1 MYKKED
7 KAEKLTDAKCFG
19 DFWKDISS
27 LKITTKKERA
37 IQENPK
43 SDNESGSK
51 QKEKAQEES
60 RFNFKKY
67 IREVMLFN
75 ATPKVNLAG

>member
-1 MYKKED
+1 MYKNED
-7 KAEKLTDAKCFG
+7 LIEEKLTDPKFLG

-27 LKITTKKERA
+27 LKITTEPNT
-37 IQENPK
+37 QENPK
-43 SDNESGSK
+43 SDEEFWSK
-51 QKEKAQEES
+51 PKEKDQEES

-67 IREVMLFN
+67 LREVMLFN

>member
-7 KAEKLTDAKCFG
+7 KEEKLTDAKCFG
-19 DFWKDISS
+19 DFWNDISS
-27 LKITTKKERA
+27 LKITKGERA

-43 SDNESGSK
+43 SDDESGSK
-51 QKEKAQEES
+51 PKEKGQEKS
-60 RFNFKKY
+60 RFKKY
-67 IREVMLFN
+67 LTQVMLFN